1 MPQLGQE
8 WASTHTASTSPTPNE
23 LHWAAGF
30 LEGEGTFGF
39 RGATAAIH
47 AAQTDN
53 LVPLGRLLALFGG
66 SITTH
71 RQGSSRRRGLRA
83 RDGEMWTVRGSRARG
98 VMMTLYSILSPRRQQ
113 QICKALKQS
122 TSQEYKELPKL
133 VKLAP
138 QQNTEIRRRYRK
150 GERGVVASLAKEF
163 GVSRQHIWYI
173 ATRTKGR

>member
-8 WASTHTASTSPTPNE
+8 WASTRSASTSLTPNG

-47 AAQTDN
+47 AAQTEN
-53 LVPLGRLLALFGG
+53 PAPLGRLLALFGG
-66 SITTH
+66 SVTIH

-98 VMMTLYSILSPRRQQ
+98 VMMTLYSILSPKRQQ
-113 QICKALKQS
+113 QIRKALNQR
-122 TSQEYKELPKL
+122 TSQEHKDLPKM
-133 VKLAP
+133 VKLTP
-138 QQNTEIRRRYRK
+138 VQKTEIRRRYRK
-150 GERGVVASLAKEF
+150 GERGVIATLAKEF
-163 GVSRQHIWYI
+163 GVSRQHIWCI
-173 ATRTKGR
+173 STDAKER